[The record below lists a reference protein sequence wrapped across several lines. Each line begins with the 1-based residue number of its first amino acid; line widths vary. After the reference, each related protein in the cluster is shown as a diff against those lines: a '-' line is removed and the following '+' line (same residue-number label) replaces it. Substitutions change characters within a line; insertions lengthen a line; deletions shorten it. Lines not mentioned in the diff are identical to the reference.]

1 MVDSQLMHNA
11 LCIGQLSFAQMQA
24 HLCLDSW
31 KLACQHAY
39 WLQFKDKSFH
49 IAFDK
54 GALDALMGEDTDAAR
69 VAGGKLLSEV
79 QRVLDSCDGQ
89 YLCVTL
95 GQTHVLSER
104 AICTVAVLVAVSVA
118 VSIAQCSI
126 MQKCSTFA
134 DCTNSFIGHL
144 LFSTCAPLI
153 HRNIFLCS
161 RLTCLLTHDTLQQRH
176 SHTECYCVY
185 AGKLLSSFG
194 LGWSIAIDRVPPSP
208 DMAKSPLQPL
218 LVTVTRIPQPTSR
231 QETQEWQQEQ
241 QQDKVD
247 GQIDDVHSEDGHT
260 CDVVE
265 DKQACTAVPLVHL
278 SFRAEAGVV
287 NSEQLADV
295 IKVHPWCLLHLIT
308 QLSAKM
314 PCFRQHLHEHIY
326 SSRPLQTSACNWFL
340 VSVCVIGTNF
350 LLLSGFCT

>member
-104 AICTVAVLVAVSVA
+104 AIC
-118 VSIAQCSI
+118 
-126 MQKCSTFA
+126 
-134 DCTNSFIGHL
+134 H
-144 LFSTCAPLI
+144 
-153 HRNIFLCS
+153 
-161 RLTCLLTHDTLQQRH
+161 
-176 SHTECYCVY
+176 
-185 AGKLLSSFG
+185 
-194 LGWSIAIDRVPPSP
+194 
-208 DMAKSPLQPL
+208 
-218 LVTVTRIPQPTSR
+218 
-231 QETQEWQQEQ
+231 
-241 QQDKVD
+241 
-247 GQIDDVHSEDGHT
+247 
-260 CDVVE
+260 
-265 DKQACTAVPLVHL
+265 
-278 SFRAEAGVV
+278 
-287 NSEQLADV
+287 
-295 IKVHPWCLLHLIT
+295 
-308 QLSAKM
+308 QLSAIEPPRLHCCCLGGCLSCCLNCTVLNHAEM
-314 PCFRQHLHEHIY
+314 QHI
-326 SSRPLQTSACNWFL
+326 C
-340 VSVCVIGTNF
+340 
-350 LLLSGFCT
+350 